1 MIVWG
6 VDRFPP
12 VAGCWV
18 FRLGGHWIPVRQ
30 SVAKAQCRPVVSGRR
45 YVVVQGRRH
54 QAQDT
59 TIAGDIARARARAHL
74 RAERRG

>member
-30 SVAKAQCRPVVSGRR
+30 SVAKAQWRRECRPMVSGRR
-45 YVVVQGRRH
+45 VVCTSKVHGPRPKSLSRGHGR
-54 QAQDT
+54 
-59 TIAGDIARARARAHL
+59 
-74 RAERRG
+74 